1 MRVTN
6 LILHIITVI
15 IMLPDL
21 VFVGLNT
28 LVGLG
33 YLDGVELIIVPT
45 AAMIFFAAFLASTA
59 GAIITMVAY
68 KKSPRVYITRELL
81 IHIVSAVCFV
91 MAIIYLIL
99 IRLHSSVHGSGFSEV
114 INIAGLIVSV
124 AGIIVTLIGR
134 RKIKKAAK

>member
-45 AAMIFFAAFLASTA
+45 AAMIFFATVSYFKS
-59 GAIITMVAY
+59 GPIITPA
-68 KKSPRVYITRELL
+68 
-81 IHIVSAVCFV
+81 
-91 MAIIYLIL
+91 
-99 IRLHSSVHGSGFSEV
+99 
-114 INIAGLIVSV
+114 
-124 AGIIVTLIGR
+124 
-134 RKIKKAAK
+134 